1 MSAERSRVAFIGD
14 VHLDLGDAAVEP
26 FTRMLHHLSETCD
39 SLVLMGDLF
48 NLWIGQPE
56 LQSAHQHEVAE
67 AFHRLA
73 SEHRIVLVPEED
85 RVWMAHPFSG
95 VETGYEV
102 VVGDRSWYA
111 NCAWDALGVLALMGD
126 GKAIATQDKTEL
138 VWSVADGKV
147 SPDGVI
153 HIPVPAREFW
163 DDIGFT

>member
-1 MSAERSRVAFIGD
+1 MRRLRPGQNSSSFRGVTPFDRQVRVQIYRHVIASSEGPSVAQIAAERGWAPD
-14 VHLDLGDAAVEP
+14 
-26 FTRMLHHLSETCD
+26 
-39 SLVLMGDLF
+39 
-48 NLWIGQPE
+48 
-56 LQSAHQHEVAE
+56 EVAE

-73 SEHRIVLVPEED
+73 SEHRIVLLPEED

-102 VVGDRSWYA
+102 IVGNRSWFA

-126 GKAIATQDKTEL
+126 GKAISAHGETEL
-138 VWSVADGKV
+138 VWSVANGTV

-153 HIPVPAREFW
+153 HLPVPAREFW

>member
-1 MSAERSRVAFIGD
+1 MRRLEPGQNPSSFQGVTPFDRQVRVQIYRHVIARSEGPSVAQIAAERGWPPD
-14 VHLDLGDAAVEP
+14 
-26 FTRMLHHLSETCD
+26 
-39 SLVLMGDLF
+39 
-48 NLWIGQPE
+48 
-56 LQSAHQHEVAE
+56 EVAE

-85 RVWMAHPFSG
+85 RVWMALPFSG

-126 GKAIATQDKTEL
+126 GKAIATHDETEL
-138 VWSVADGKV
+138 VWSVADGTV

-153 HIPVPAREFW
+153 HIPVPARDFW